1 MKQRRNVF
9 IGAAFVAAVAA
20 LGVGSN
26 LLEKRAE
33 AQAASNVTAPKFEV
47 DPMWPKPLPNG
58 WYLGQVIGVW
68 VDTRDNVWIIHRNDS
83 LDTAEAAASQN
94 PPTGTCCKIAPP
106 IIQFDQAGNVVSSF
120 GGPPADKSYDW
131 PDSNHGIFAD
141 SKGFVWIGG
150 NGGTDGLVLK
160 FTRDGKFVK
169 QFGKKGVMADSNSKD
184 HFFQVAKVFVDEK
197 NNEVYVADGYGN
209 KRVVVMDTET
219 GEFKRMWGAY
229 GNKPDDTN
237 AGRYNPTA
245 PPAQQFR
252 NPVHCA
258 DLSVDNLVYVCDR
271 VNDRMQVFQK
281 DGKFVK
287 EVFVQKDSLGDG
299 SVWDVA
305 FSKDPQQKYLFMS
318 DGRNSKI
325 RVFDRQSLTELYNFG
340 EGGHYPGQFYAIH
353 SIAIDSKGNLYT
365 TETYA
370 GRRVQKMA
378 AKGMG
383 PVTKKEMGTPW
394 PQSTGR

>member
-1 MKQRRNVF
+1 MKRNVV
-9 IGAAFVAAVAA
+9 IGVSFLALLAA
-20 LGVGSN
+20 LGVSQSV
-26 LLEKRAE
+26 LEKQAL
-33 AQAASNVTAPKFEV
+33 AQGGSGISAPRFEV

-58 WYLGQVIGVW
+58 WYIGQTIGVW
-68 VDTRDNVWIIHRNDS
+68 ADTQDHVWIIHRNDS
-83 LDTAEAAASQN
+83 LDAVEAAADQT
-94 PPTGTCCKIAPP
+94 PPTGECCKKAPP
-106 IIQFDQAGNVVSSF
+106 IIEFDQAGNVVHAW
-120 GGPPADKSYDW
+120 GGPGQGYDW

-169 QFGKKGVMADSNSKD
+169 QFGKKGVKADSNATD
-184 HFFQVAKVFVDEK
+184 HFFQVAKIFVDEK
-197 NNEVYVADGYGN
+197 ANEVYVADGYGN

-219 GEFKRMWGAY
+219 GQFKRYWGAY
-229 GNKPDDTN
+229 GNKPDDKDQ
-237 AGRYNPTA
+237 GRYNPTA
-245 PPAQQFR
+245 PISQQFR

-258 DLSVDNLVYVCDR
+258 DLSVDGLVYVCDR
-271 VNDRMQVFQK
+271 VNDRMQVFTK

-287 EVFVQKDSLGDG
+287 EQWYQKDSLGDG

-325 RVFDRQSLTELYNFG
+325 RVIDRQSLAEIYNFG

-365 TETYA
+365 TETYQ
-370 GRRVQKMA
+370 GRRVQKFV
-378 AKGMG
+378 AKGIGSVPRKDMG
-383 PVTKKEMGTPW
+383 VVW
-394 PQSTGR
+394 PTATR

>member
-1 MKQRRNVF
+1 MKRNVF
-9 IGAAFVAAVAA
+9 IGASVLALLGA
-20 LGVGSN
+20 LGVGQSV
-26 LLEKRAE
+26 LEKQAL
-33 AQAASNVTAPKFEV
+33 AQGGSTISAPRFEV

-58 WYLGQVIGVW
+58 WYIGQTIGVW
-68 VDTRDNVWIIHRNDS
+68 ADTQDHVWIIHRNDS
-83 LDTAEAAASQN
+83 LDPVEAAADQT
-94 PPTGTCCKIAPP
+94 PPTGECCKKAPP
-106 IIQFDQAGNVVSSF
+106 IIEFDQAGNVVHAW
-120 GGPPADKSYDW
+120 GGPGQGYDW

-141 SKGFVWIGG
+141 SEGFVWIGG

-169 QFGKKGVMADSNSKD
+169 QFGKKGVKADSNATD
-184 HFFQVAKVFVDEK
+184 HFFQVAKIFVDEK
-197 NNEVYVADGYGN
+197 ANEVYVADGYGN

-219 GEFKRMWGAY
+219 GQFKRFWGAY
-229 GNKPDDTN
+229 GNKPDDKDQ
-237 AGRYNPTA
+237 GRYNPTA
-245 PPAQQFR
+245 PISQQFR

-258 DLSVDNLVYVCDR
+258 DLSVDGLVYVCDR
-271 VNDRMQVFQK
+271 VNDRMQVFTK

-287 EVFVQKDSLGDG
+287 EQWYQKDSLGDG

-325 RVFDRQSLTELYNFG
+325 RVIDRQSLAEIYNFG

-365 TETYA
+365 TETYQ
-370 GRRVQKMA
+370 GRRVQKFVS
-378 AKGMG
+378 KGIGSVPRKDMG
-383 PVTKKEMGTPW
+383 VVW
-394 PQSTGR
+394 PSATR